1 MISLGTAAIIA
12 MIAGTAMQQYAN
24 YSANKAAQKQLNAAM
39 YQLDKDGKKITDVID
54 ESAQDF
60 EHDKRAAQQQE
71 LAQKVSDEIK
81 GNVAESQA
89 LRNES
94 QAVQGNVS
102 NDYLTAREAAN
113 DKTMA
118 ASNAFADLV
127 GKIRSAAQLRQN
139 EGIGLMKTGQKVDQF
154 ARDARGN
161 WQVGQARVNDAM
173 HSKDA
178 LKSAG
183 QIVSALGAAMSL
195 GSLAGAGSAAQAGTS
210 TLPEALTEGG
220 QEIAT
225 ASNTFNLSTPEG
237 VNAFTKA
244 KLFPQLNQAGLFF

>member
-1 MISLGTAAIIA
+1 MTGLEIAAIIA
-12 MIAGTAMQQYAN
+12 MVAGTAMQQYSQ

-39 YQLDKDGKKITDVID
+39 YQLNDDGKKITDVIND
-54 ESAQDF
+54 AAQEFDNS
-60 EHDKRAAQQQE
+60 KRQNQQQE
-71 LAQKVSDEIK
+71 IAQKVADDIK

-118 ASNAFADLV
+118 TSNAFADLV

-139 EGIGLMKTGQKVDQF
+139 EGFGMMKAGQLVDQF

-161 WQVGQARVNDAM
+161 WQVGQARVNDAL
-173 HSKDA
+173 HSKDG
-178 LKSAG
+178 LKAAG
-183 QIVSALGAAMSL
+183 QIVSALGAAMGMGAGFMGNAAQTGASSIPASL
-195 GSLAGAGSAAQAGTS
+195 SSEGATYGSAASTGSIGT
-210 TLPEALTEGG
+210 
-220 QEIAT
+220 
-225 ASNTFNLSTPEG
+225 
-237 VNAFTKA
+237 NAFSNDYA
-244 KLFPQLNQAGLFF
+244 RFFAQSNGGYGAIL